1 MAAAPRI
8 VATVR
13 VLVIDDDDDVRQL
26 LTLSLPSAGAGE
38 VVGIAAGAAPGIA
51 LARELQ
57 PDAIVTDL
65 VPSLTVDDADDYVA
79 ALHDAAPNA
88 SVVVFSGRHL
98 ARRTRLPRGIDAY
111 VLKAGLTELTSTLR
125 DLDRRRT

>member
-1 MAAAPRI
+1 M
-8 VATVR
+8 R

-38 VVGIAAGAAPGIA
+38 VVGIAAGAAAGVA

-65 VPSLTVDDADDYVA
+65 VPSLTLQDADDYVA
-79 ALHDAAPNA
+79 ALRDAAPEAN
-88 SVVVFSGRHL
+88 VVVFSGRHL
-98 ARRTRLPRGIDAY
+98 ARRTRLPHGIDAY
-111 VLKAGLTELTSTLR
+111 VLKAGLKELTATLQE
-125 DLDRRRT
+125 LAAGRT